1 MLRLAASGPG
11 RAQVTCAYRIQ
22 SLGTRETISDSLM
35 PKRSGFGLQALGSE
49 SDRLEPGFSHHPPVS
64 ASSVRKLNQKRERM
78 QRLPI
83 EEACI
88 ALLSATIDAIA
99 EAWMTD
105 RREMDANLMHPAGLG
120 LHAHQRRAE

>member
-1 MLRLAASGPG
+1 MLA
-11 RAQVTCAYRIQ
+11 
-22 SLGTRETISDSLM
+22 
-35 PKRSGFGLQALGSE
+35 RS
-49 SDRLEPGFSHHPPVS
+49 RM
-64 ASSVRKLNQKRERM
+64 RNRKRERM

-120 LHAHQRRAE
+120 LHAHQRRAELEIAHGLEASRSMVT